1 MSPQKRSHSEDVISP
16 TYLRVCLAQKI
27 KKIAIEKG
35 KKRYTR
41 PQMFGFSLK
50 VSVKRKKVFIVRDE
64 APIFSEAL
72 GFSLLILYVNRD
84 LCLQSIFSLSIYDMS
99 NLGGRQTHGSCFWFL
114 FPHPT
119 NKILK
124 KTSVDLSSFLG
135 FNFDGRPIIL

>member
-1 MSPQKRSHSEDVISP
+1 MSPKKRSHSEDVISP
-16 TYLRVCLAQKI
+16 TFLRVCLAQKI
-27 KKIAIEKG
+27 KNIGIEKC

-99 NLGGRQTHGSCFWFL
+99 NLGGLQTHGSCFWFL
-114 FPHPT
+114 FPHPA
-119 NKILK
+119 NKMLK
-124 KTSVDLSSFLG
+124 KTSLDLSSFLG